1 MLLCGLKE
9 NKHLALLSVQMMV
22 VILMRSHLFCHLESL
37 SFDSMKI
44 ILKTLF
50 NFINIESKGKA
61 PPPTE
66 LVQFE
71 LGPDILPEL
80 NHYFPHV
87 FLGA

>member
-1 MLLCGLKE
+1 
-9 NKHLALLSVQMMV
+9 
-22 VILMRSHLFCHLESL
+22 
-37 SFDSMKI
+37 MKI